1 MWQYRQVFK
10 ILTDMTNTK
19 LSTLAYALNYDI
31 SYISK
36 WNSGKKIPS
45 SKNIYTINRK
55 LAPLFARALIE
66 EDKTKDF
73 LLSFELKNSEI
84 LKKEPEKGLEVLI
97 YKLLNES
104 YAYTNSDA
112 VEERPQGTNFI
123 FKTSS
128 VESDL
133 KEILEKL
140 ILENIDLDIWATF
153 DITSPYA
160 DILIQTIKKV
170 AKDVEVNLHL
180 LCKKDDIEKIDLLK
194 IITDNSSIN
203 LEFYERSY
211 THCDF
216 ILIKGEMYI
225 IIAEREDY
233 STLTSGRELDTLFEI
248 TSFMDHFFDGLNKI
262 IVTASA
268 QEMAE
273 TNYRKYFYSDNEF
286 LFLSN
291 YGFEFLLPNKVI
303 DRIESSLDQD
313 QEINKKEIAGI
324 KLLWDELFVD
334 AKINF
339 LTTRTSL
346 LNYLETGN
354 ILYCSTR
361 AKLSPTEIED
371 HLKNIIEIMKNNE
384 NINFYIIN
392 DNRYLKSMGL
402 DKFNFFINE
411 NNMFFKKIE
420 GDKLNTKTSIVTD
433 IKIHNKI
440 QAVLKDIMNS
450 SYSKKYSV
458 KELEKL
464 FAKYA
469 EVFKKIS
476 HQNK

>member
-19 LSTLAYALNYDI
+19 LSTIAYVLDYDI

-36 WNSGKKIPS
+36 WNSGKKLPS

-55 LAPLFARALIE
+55 LAPLFARALVE
-66 EDKTKDF
+66 EEKTKDF
-73 LLSFELKNSEI
+73 LLSFDLKNTEF
-84 LKKEPEKGLEVLI
+84 LKKDQEKGLEILI

-104 YAYTNSDA
+104 YAYTNTDIK
-112 VEERPQGTNFI
+112 EESPSLTNFI

-128 VESDL
+128 VEGDL
-133 KEILEKL
+133 KEILDKL
-140 ILENIDLDIWATF
+140 ILENRDLDIWATF

-160 DILIQTIKKV
+160 EILIQSLKKA
-170 AKDVEVNLHL
+170 AKNVEVSLHL
-180 LCKKDDIEKIDLLK
+180 VCKKDEVENIDLLK

-203 LEFYERSY
+203 MEFYERSY

-233 STLTSGRELDTLFEI
+233 STLTSGRELDTIFEI
-248 TSFMDHFFDGLNKI
+248 SSFMDDFFDRLNKI
-262 IVTASA
+262 IVTAPP
-268 QEMAE
+268 QDMAN

-291 YGFEFLLPNKVI
+291 YGFEFLLPNEII
-303 DRIESSLDQD
+303 DKILENIEEDKDLK
-313 QEINKKEIAGI
+313 KKEIEDI
-324 KLLWDELFVD
+324 KLLWEELFVD

-346 LNYLETGN
+346 LNYFETGN
-354 ILYCSTR
+354 ILYCSTK
-361 AKLSPTEIED
+361 AKLSPQEIES
-371 HLKNIIEIMKNNE
+371 HLKNIIKIMEKNE

-392 DNRYLKSMGL
+392 DNRFLKSTGL

-411 NNMFFKKIE
+411 NNMFFKKIQK
-420 GDKLNTKTSIVTD
+420 DPLQTKTSIVTD

-440 QAVLKDIMNS
+440 QGVLRDLIDS
-450 SYSKKYSV
+450 PYSRKYGV
-458 KELEKL
+458 RELEKL

-469 EVFKKIS
+469 DVFKKIS
-476 HQNK
+476 DQK

>member
-1 MWQYRQVFK
+1 MWHYRQVFK

-19 LSTLAYALNYDI
+19 LSTLAYALDYDI

-73 LLSFELKNSEI
+73 LLNFDIKNLEI
-84 LKKEPEKGLEVLI
+84 LKKDQEKGLEFLI

-170 AKDVEVNLHL
+170 ARDVEVNLHL

-216 ILIKGEMYI
+216 ILVKGEMYI

-248 TSFMDHFFDGLNKI
+248 SSFMDHFFDGLNKI
-262 IVTASA
+262 IVTSSA

-303 DRIESSLDQD
+303 DRIEASLDLD

-361 AKLSPTEIED
+361 AKLSPKEIED

-392 DNRYLKSMGL
+392 DNRNLKSMGL

-420 GDKLNTKTSIVTD
+420 GDKFSTKTSIVTN

-440 QAVLKDIMNS
+440 QEVLKDLMHS
-450 SYSKKYSV
+450 PYSKKYRV

-469 EVFKKIS
+469 DVFKKIS
-476 HQNK
+476 EKR

>member
-19 LSTLAYALNYDI
+19 LSTLAYALDYDI

-36 WNSGKKIPS
+36 WNSGKKLPS

-73 LLSFELKNSEI
+73 LLNFDIKNLEI
-84 LKKEPEKGLEVLI
+84 LKKDQEKGLEFLI

-104 YAYTNSDA
+104 YAYTNFDA

-160 DILIQTIKKV
+160 DILIQSLKKV

-216 ILIKGEMYI
+216 ILIKDEMYI

-248 TSFMDHFFDGLNKI
+248 SSFMDHFFDGLNKI
-262 IVTASA
+262 IVTASP

-291 YGFEFLLPNKVI
+291 YGFEFLLPNYII
-303 DRIESSLDQD
+303 DRIEASLDQD

-324 KLLWDELFVD
+324 KLLWEELFVD

-361 AKLSPTEIED
+361 AKLSPKEIED

-420 GDKLNTKTSIVTD
+420 GDKLSTKTSIVTD

-458 KELEKL
+458 VELESL

-476 HQNK
+476 EKR

>member
-1 MWQYRQVFK
+1 MWHYRQVFK
-10 ILTDMTNTK
+10 ILLDMTNTK
-19 LSTLAYALNYDI
+19 LSGVAYALDYDI

-36 WNSGKKIPS
+36 WNSGKKLPS

-55 LAPLFARALIE
+55 LAPLFAKALIE
-66 EDKTKDF
+66 EEKTRDF
-73 LLSFELKNSEI
+73 LLSFEIKNSEI
-84 LKKEPEKGLEVLI
+84 LKKNQEKGLEILI
-97 YKLLNES
+97 YKLLSES
-104 YAYTNSDA
+104 YAYSNTDIK
-112 VEERPQGTNFI
+112 EEIPSATNFV

-133 KEILEKL
+133 KEILDKL
-140 ILENIDLDIWATF
+140 ILENKNLDIWATF

-160 DILIQTIKKV
+160 EILIQSIKKI
-170 AKDVEVNLHL
+170 AKEVEVNLHL
-180 LCKKDDIEKIDLLK
+180 LCKKDDIEKIDILK
-194 IITDNSSIN
+194 IITDNSNIN
-203 LEFYERSY
+203 IELYERSY

-216 ILIKGEMYI
+216 ILIKDEMYI

-248 TSFMDHFFDGLNKI
+248 SSFMDNFFDGLNKI
-262 IVTASA
+262 IVTSSP

-273 TNYRKYFYSDNEF
+273 TDYRKYFYSDNEF

-291 YGFEFLLPNKVI
+291 YGFEFLLPNYII
-303 DRIESSLDQD
+303 DRIEDSLDED
-313 QEINKKEIAGI
+313 KEINKKEISGI
-324 KLLWDELFVD
+324 KLLWQELFVD

-354 ILYCSTR
+354 VLYCSTK
-361 AKLSPTEIED
+361 AKLSPQEIED
-371 HLKNIIEIMKNNE
+371 HIKNIIEIMENND

-411 NNMFFKKIE
+411 NNMFFKKI
-420 GDKLNTKTSIVTD
+420 GRDNIHTNASIVTD

-440 QAVLKDIMNS
+440 QSVLKDIMNS
-450 SYSKKYSV
+450 PYSKKYDVS
-458 KELEKL
+458 ELEKL
-464 FAKYA
+464 FDKYSQ
-469 EVFKKIS
+469 VFKKMS
-476 HQNK
+476 HKD

>member
-1 MWQYRQVFK
+1 MWHYRQVFK

-19 LSTLAYALNYDI
+19 LSTLAYALDYDI

-73 LLSFELKNSEI
+73 LLNFDIKNLEI
-84 LKKEPEKGLEVLI
+84 LKKDQEKGLEFLI

-128 VESDL
+128 VEIDL

-140 ILENIDLDIWATF
+140 ILENRDLDIWATF

-160 DILIQTIKKV
+160 DILIQSLKKI
-170 AKDVEVNLHL
+170 ARDVEVNLHL

-225 IIAEREDY
+225 VIAEREDY

-248 TSFMDHFFDGLNKI
+248 SSFMDHFFDGLNKI

-303 DRIESSLDQD
+303 DRIEASLDQD
-313 QEINKKEIAGI
+313 QEINKKEIASI
-324 KLLWDELFVD
+324 KLLWEELFVD

-354 ILYCSTR
+354 ILYCSTK
-361 AKLSPTEIED
+361 AKLSPKEIED

-420 GDKLNTKTSIVTD
+420 GDKLSTKTSIVTD

-450 SYSKKYSV
+450 SYSKKYGV
-458 KELEKL
+458 KELETL

-476 HQNK
+476 EKR

>member
-19 LSTLAYALNYDI
+19 LSTIAYVLDYDI

-36 WNSGKKIPS
+36 WNSGKKLPS

-55 LAPLFARALIE
+55 LASLFARALVE
-66 EDKTKDF
+66 EDKTKNF

-84 LKKEPEKGLEVLI
+84 LKKDQEKGLEILI

-104 YAYTNSDA
+104 YAYTNTDLK
-112 VEERPQGTNFI
+112 EESPSLTNFI

-128 VESDL
+128 VEGDL
-133 KEILEKL
+133 KEILDKL
-140 ILENIDLDIWATF
+140 ILENRDLDIWATF

-160 DILIQTIKKV
+160 EILIQSLKKA
-170 AKDVEVNLHL
+170 AKNVEVSLHL
-180 LCKKDDIEKIDLLK
+180 VCKKDEVENIDLLK

-203 LEFYERSY
+203 MEFY
-211 THCDF
+211 DF
-216 ILIKGEMYI
+216 ILIKNEMYI

-233 STLTSGRELDTLFEI
+233 STLTSGRELDTIFEI
-248 TSFMDHFFDGLNKI
+248 SSFMDNFFERLNKI
-262 IVTASA
+262 IVTAPP
-268 QEMAE
+268 QDMAN

-291 YGFEFLLPNKVI
+291 YGFEFLLPNEII
-303 DRIESSLDQD
+303 DKILENIEEDKDLK
-313 QEINKKEIAGI
+313 KKEIEDI
-324 KLLWDELFVD
+324 KLLWEELFVD

-346 LNYLETGN
+346 LNYFETGN
-354 ILYCSTR
+354 ILYCSTK
-361 AKLSPTEIED
+361 AKLSPQEIES
-371 HLKNIIEIMKNNE
+371 HLKNIIKIMENNE

-392 DNRYLKSMGL
+392 DNRFLKSTGL
-402 DKFNFFINE
+402 DKFNFFTNE
-411 NNMFFKKIE
+411 NNMFFKKIQK
-420 GDKLNTKTSIVTD
+420 DPLQAKTSIVTD

-440 QAVLKDIMNS
+440 QAALRDLIDS
-450 SYSKKYSV
+450 PYSKKYGV
-458 KELEKL
+458 RELEKL

-469 EVFKKIS
+469 DVFKKIS
-476 HQNK
+476 DQK

>member
-1 MWQYRQVFK
+1 MWHYRQVFK

-19 LSTLAYALNYDI
+19 LSTLAYALDYDI

-73 LLSFELKNSEI
+73 LLSFDIKNLEI
-84 LKKEPEKGLEVLI
+84 LKKDQEKGLEFLI

-140 ILENIDLDIWATF
+140 ILENRDLDIWATF

-160 DILIQTIKKV
+160 DILIQSLKKI
-170 AKDVEVNLHL
+170 ARDVEVNLHL

-216 ILIKGEMYI
+216 ILVKGKMYI

-262 IVTASA
+262 IVTSPP
-268 QEMAE
+268 QEMAK

-303 DRIESSLDQD
+303 DRIEASLDQD

-361 AKLSPTEIED
+361 AKLSPKEIED

-420 GDKLNTKTSIVTD
+420 GDKLSTKTSIVTD

-440 QAVLKDIMNS
+440 QAVLKDIMHS
-450 SYSKKYSV
+450 SYSKKYRV

>member
-19 LSTLAYALNYDI
+19 LSTIAYVLDYDI

-36 WNSGKKIPS
+36 WNSGKKLPS

-55 LAPLFARALIE
+55 LAPLFARALVE
-66 EDKTKDF
+66 EEKTKDF
-73 LLSFELKNSEI
+73 LLSFDLKNTEF
-84 LKKEPEKGLEVLI
+84 LKKDQEKGLEILI

-104 YAYTNSDA
+104 YAYTNTDIK
-112 VEERPQGTNFI
+112 EESPSLTNFI

-128 VESDL
+128 VEGDL
-133 KEILEKL
+133 KEILDKL
-140 ILENIDLDIWATF
+140 ILENRDLDIWATF

-160 DILIQTIKKV
+160 EILIQSLKKA
-170 AKDVEVNLHL
+170 AKNVEVSLHL
-180 LCKKDDIEKIDLLK
+180 VCKKDEVEDIDLLK

-203 LEFYERSY
+203 MEFYERSY

-233 STLTSGRELDTLFEI
+233 STLTSGRELDTIFEI
-248 TSFMDHFFDGLNKI
+248 SSFMDDFFDRLNKI
-262 IVTASA
+262 IVTAPP
-268 QEMAE
+268 QDMAN

-291 YGFEFLLPNKVI
+291 YGFEFLLPNEII
-303 DRIESSLDQD
+303 DKILENIDEDRDLK
-313 QEINKKEIAGI
+313 KKEIEDI
-324 KLLWDELFVD
+324 KLLWEELFVD

-346 LNYLETGN
+346 LNYFETGN
-354 ILYCSTR
+354 ILYCSTK
-361 AKLSPTEIED
+361 AKLSPQEIES
-371 HLKNIIEIMKNNE
+371 HLKNIIKIMENNE

-392 DNRYLKSMGL
+392 DNRFLKSTGL

-411 NNMFFKKIE
+411 NNMFFKKIQKDPLQE
-420 GDKLNTKTSIVTD
+420 KTSIVTD

-440 QAVLKDIMNS
+440 QGVLRDLIDS
-450 SYSKKYSV
+450 PYSKKYGV
-458 KELEKL
+458 RELEKL

-469 EVFKKIS
+469 DVFKKIS
-476 HQNK
+476 DQK

>member
-1 MWQYRQVFK
+1 MWHYRQVFK

-19 LSTLAYALNYDI
+19 LSNIAYALDYDI

-36 WNSGKKIPS
+36 WNSGKKLPS

-55 LAPLFARALIE
+55 LAPLFAKALLE
-66 EDKTKDF
+66 EEKTKDF
-73 LLSFELKNSEI
+73 LLSFEIKNSEI
-84 LKKEPEKGLEVLI
+84 LKKDEEKGLEILI

-104 YAYTNSDA
+104 YAYSNTDIK
-112 VEERPQGTNFI
+112 EEIPSATNFI

-133 KEILEKL
+133 KEILDQL
-140 ILENIDLDIWATF
+140 ILENKDLDIWATF

-160 DILIQTIKKV
+160 EILIQIIKKI
-170 AKDVEVNLHL
+170 AKEVEVNLHL
-180 LCKKDDIEKIDLLK
+180 LCNKDDMENIDILK

-203 LEFYERSY
+203 IELYERSY

-216 ILIKGEMYI
+216 ILIKDEMYI

-248 TSFMDHFFDGLNKI
+248 SAFMDYFFDGLNKI
-262 IVTASA
+262 IVTAPPE
-268 QEMAE
+268 EMAE

-291 YGFEFLLPNKVI
+291 YGFEFLLPNYVI
-303 DRIESSLDQD
+303 DRIVDSIDDER
-313 QEINKKEIAGI
+313 EINKKEISGI
-324 KLLWDELFVD
+324 KFLWEELFVD

-354 ILYCSTR
+354 ILYCSTK
-361 AKLSPTEIED
+361 AKLSPKEIQD
-371 HLKNIIEIMKNNE
+371 HIKNIIEIMENNE

-402 DKFNFFINE
+402 DQFNFFINE
-411 NNMFFKKIE
+411 NNMFFKKI
-420 GDKLNTKTSIVTD
+420 GSDNLHTKASIVSD

-440 QAVLKDIMNS
+440 QSVLKDIMNS
-450 SYSKKYSV
+450 PYSKKYDV

-464 FAKYA
+464 FEKYA
-469 EVFKKIS
+469 DVFKKIP
-476 HQNK
+476 QQ

>member
-1 MWQYRQVFK
+1 MWHYRQVFK

-19 LSTLAYALNYDI
+19 LSTLAYALDYDI

-55 LAPLFARALIE
+55 LAPLFARTLIE

-73 LLSFELKNSEI
+73 LLSFDIKNLEI
-84 LKKEPEKGLEVLI
+84 LKKDQEKGLEFLI

-140 ILENIDLDIWATF
+140 ILENRDLDIWATF

-170 AKDVEVNLHL
+170 SRDVEVNLHL

-216 ILIKGEMYI
+216 ILIKGQMYI

-248 TSFMDHFFDGLNKI
+248 SSFMNHFFDGLNKI
-262 IVTASA
+262 IVTASP

-291 YGFEFLLPNKVI
+291 YGFEFLLPNKII
-303 DRIESSLDQD
+303 DRIEASLDQD

-361 AKLSPTEIED
+361 AKLSPKEIED

-420 GDKLNTKTSIVTD
+420 GDKLSTKTSIVTD

-458 KELEKL
+458 KELESL

-476 HQNK
+476 HQK